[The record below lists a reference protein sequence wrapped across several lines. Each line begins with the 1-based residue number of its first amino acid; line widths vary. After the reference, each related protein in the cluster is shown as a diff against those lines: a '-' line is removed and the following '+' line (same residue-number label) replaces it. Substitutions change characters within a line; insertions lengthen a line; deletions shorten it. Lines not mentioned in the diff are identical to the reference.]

1 MSRRKLKLSLSES
14 DINNAIEEV
23 RRYKESL
30 RDDVSMFIMLL
41 MNKGINVA
49 KERIGK
55 APPEYRGKVTVTS
68 VNPYRTGYIYT
79 AVIRLEG
86 KQALFVEF
94 SAGKTYG
101 TDSFEPLPNNPS
113 YGSGYGMGTY
123 NPDSDNWKSP
133 TGWDY
138 GEGGKQHTYGTPAV
152 APLYNADKAMRDI
165 LLETAK
171 KVWG

>member
-1 MSRRKLKLSLSES
+1 MSKRKLKLSLSES

-41 MNKGINVA
+41 MNKGIDVA
-49 KERIGK
+49 KAQIGK
-55 APPEYRGKVTVTS
+55 APSEYRDRVTVTS
-68 VNPYRTGYIYT
+68 ANPFRTGYIYT
-79 AVIRLEG
+79 AAIKLEG

-94 SAGKTYG
+94 SAGIKYG
-101 TDSFEPLPNNPS
+101 TNTFDSLPNNPS

-133 TGWDY
+133 TGWNY
-138 GEGGKQHTYGTPAV
+138 GNGGKQHTYGTPAV
-152 APLYNADKAMRDI
+152 APLYNADKEMRDI